1 MYMKGKYMNKIDSIE
16 VIDVS
21 KDIEMLIEEETLYD
35 DIDVVSICGVIV
47 CGGQAP
53 VIK

>member
-1 MYMKGKYMNKIDSIE
+1 MIDKDNIE

-35 DIDVVSICGVIV
+35 DIDVVSICGFIV

-53 VIK
+53 LIK

>member
-1 MYMKGKYMNKIDSIE
+1 MKGTNMIDKDNIE

-35 DIDVVSICGVIV
+35 DIDVVSMCGLIV

-53 VIK
+53 LIK